1 MLRTEGYEVT
11 TVGSGREA
19 CALLTEGDVDLIISD
34 IRMPEMDGP
43 ALFGWL
49 QRERPD
55 LANRVAFVT
64 GDTLGVDAVRFL
76 ARSGRPVMEKPFT
89 RASVKR
95 LLAEHAESRA

>member
-1 MLRTEGYEVT
+1 
-11 TVGSGREA
+11 
-19 CALLTEGDVDLIISD
+19 LLANRNVDLIVSD

-43 ALFGWL
+43 ALFAWL
-49 QRERPD
+49 QSERPE
-55 LANRVAFVT
+55 LAARVAFVT

-95 LLAEHAESRA
+95 LLAEHAEASA